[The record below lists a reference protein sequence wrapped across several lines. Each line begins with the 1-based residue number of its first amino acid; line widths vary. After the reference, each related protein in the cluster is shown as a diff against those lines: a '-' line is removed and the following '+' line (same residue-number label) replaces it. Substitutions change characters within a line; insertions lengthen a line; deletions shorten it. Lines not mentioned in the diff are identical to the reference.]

1 MLTSPNETAHSSE
14 IHALEHQNLE
24 LTPPSGWSK
33 LLFGQEP
40 TLELIAILLVYG
52 VQGVLG
58 LAKLAVSF
66 FLKDQ
71 LALSPTQVAALM
83 GVAMLPWVLKPIFG
97 FVTDGLPLF
106 GYRRRPYLV
115 LSGLLGTAAW
125 LSLATFVHTPELA
138 TVAITVTTFSVALS
152 DVLVDSLI
160 VERARGESL
169 SKSGSLQSLCWG
181 AAALGGLLT
190 AYASGLLLSKFTP
203 QIVFAITAVFPLL
216 VSAVAFWIDEQPI
229 EMKESAVVQAKN
241 QVKQL
246 WTALRQKEIW
256 MPLMFV
262 FFWQCT
268 PTGESSF
275 FYFVTNDLGFKPEF
289 LGQVRL
295 VSSLASLLG
304 ILVFQRYLKAVPF
317 RTIFAWTTVLSS
329 LLGLTTLLLVTHAN
343 RALGIDD
350 HWFSLGDTLILTVM
364 GQIAF
369 MPVLVLAARLCPPG
383 IEATLFALMMSV
395 LNVAGL
401 VSQEGGALLTHA
413 LGINEHNFDNLWIL
427 VTITNLGG
435 LLSLIFLNWL
445 PGNEDDLVE
454 ASKSVESLGVAAQQK
469 PTL

>member
-1 MLTSPNETAHSSE
+1 MLTSPTETAHSSE

-40 TLELIAILLVYG
+40 TLELMAILLVYG

-58 LAKLAVSF
+58 LAKLAISF

-97 FVTDGLPLF
+97 FVTDGLPIF

-125 LSLATFVHTPELA
+125 LSLATFVNTPELA
-138 TVAITVTTFSVALS
+138 TAAITLTTFSVALS

-190 AYASGLLLSKFTP
+190 AYASGLLLSRFTP
-203 QIVFAITAVFPLL
+203 QTVFAVTAVFPLL
-216 VSAVAFWIDEQPI
+216 VSVVAFWIDEQPI
-229 EMKESAVVQAKN
+229 EIKESAVVLATN

-246 WTALRQKEIW
+246 WMALRQKAIW

-304 ILVFQRYLKAVPF
+304 IFVFQRYLKAVPF
-317 RTIFAWTTVLSS
+317 RTIFGWTTVLSS
-329 LLGLTTLLLVTHAN
+329 LLGLTTLLLVTHTN

-350 HWFSLGDTLILTVM
+350 RWFSLGDTLILTVM

-413 LGINEHNFDNLWIL
+413 LGINEHNFDKLWLL
-427 VTITNLGG
+427 VSITNLGG
-435 LLSLIFLNWL
+435 LLPLIFLNWL
-445 PGNEDDLVE
+445 PENETTENLKID
-454 ASKSVESLGVAAQQK
+454 ANQGS
-469 PTL
+469 P

>member
-1 MLTSPNETAHSSE
+1 MLTSPTETAHSSE

-40 TLELIAILLVYG
+40 TLELMAILLVYG
-52 VQGVLG
+52 VQGILG
-58 LAKLAVSF
+58 LAKLAISF

-97 FVTDGLPLF
+97 FVTDGLPIF

-115 LSGLLGTAAW
+115 LAGLLGTAAW
-125 LSLATFVHTPELA
+125 LSLATVVHTPELA
-138 TVAITVTTFSVALS
+138 TLAITMTTLSVALS

-181 AAALGGLLT
+181 AAAFGGLLT
-190 AYASGLLLSKFTP
+190 AYASGLLLSKFSP
-203 QIVFAITAVFPLL
+203 QTVFAVTAVFPLL

-229 EMKESAVVQAKN
+229 VIKESAVAQANN

-246 WTALRQKEIW
+246 WSALRQKAIW
-256 MPLMFV
+256 MPLVFV
-262 FFWQCT
+262 FLWQCT

-275 FYFVTNDLGFKPEF
+275 FYFVTNDLGFTPEF

-295 VSSLASLLG
+295 VSSLASLIG
-304 ILVFQRYLKAVPF
+304 IFVFQRYLKAVPF
-317 RTIFAWTTVLSS
+317 RTIFGWTTVLSS
-329 LLGLTTLLLVTHAN
+329 LLGLTTLLLVTHTN

-350 HWFSLGDTLILTVM
+350 RWFSLGDTLILTVM

-383 IEATLFALMMSV
+383 IEATLFALLMSV
-395 LNVAGL
+395 LNLAGL

-413 LGINEHNFDNLWIL
+413 LGINEHNFDKLWLL
-427 VTITNLGG
+427 VSITNVGG
-435 LLSLIFLNWL
+435 LLPLIFLSWL
-445 PGNEDDLVE
+445 PANESSLTDLTE
-454 ASKSVESLGVAAQQK
+454 ANQPATDLSINA
-469 PTL
+469 

>member
-1 MLTSPNETAHSSE
+1 MLTSPTETAHSSE

-40 TLELIAILLVYG
+40 TLELMAILLVYG
-52 VQGVLG
+52 VQGILG
-58 LAKLAVSF
+58 LAKLAISF

-97 FVTDGLPLF
+97 FVTDGLPIF

-115 LSGLLGTAAW
+115 LAGLLGTAAW

-138 TVAITVTTFSVALS
+138 TLAITLTTLSVALS

-203 QIVFAITAVFPLL
+203 QTVFAVTAVFPLL

-229 EMKESAVVQAKN
+229 VIKESAVAQATN

-246 WTALRQKEIW
+246 WSALRQKSIW

-262 FFWQCT
+262 FLWQCT

-275 FYFVTNDLGFKPEF
+275 FYFVTNDLGFTPEF

-295 VSSLASLLG
+295 VSSLASLIG
-304 ILVFQRYLKAVPF
+304 IFVFQRYLKAVPF
-317 RTIFAWTTVLSS
+317 RTIFGWTTVLSS
-329 LLGLTTLLLVTHAN
+329 LLGLTTLLLVTHTN

-350 HWFSLGDTLILTVM
+350 RWFSLGDTLILTVM

-383 IEATLFALMMSV
+383 IEATLFALLMSV
-395 LNVAGL
+395 LNLAGL

-413 LGINEHNFDNLWIL
+413 LGINEHNFDKLWLL
-427 VTITNLGG
+427 VSITNVGG
-435 LLSLIFLNWL
+435 LLPLIFLSWL
-445 PGNEDDLVE
+445 PGSESPLSEANTPPVE
-454 ASKSVESLGVAAQQK
+454 PSINV
-469 PTL
+469 

>member
-1 MLTSPNETAHSSE
+1 LQQIFTMLTSPTETAHSPE
-14 IHALEHQNLE
+14 IHALEHPNLE

-40 TLELIAILLVYG
+40 TLELMAILLVYG

-58 LAKLAVSF
+58 LAKLAISF

-97 FVTDGLPLF
+97 FVTDGLPIF

-125 LSLATFVHTPELA
+125 LSLATFVHTPALA
-138 TVAITVTTFSVALS
+138 TLAITMTTLSVALS

-190 AYASGLLLSKFTP
+190 AYASGLLLSRFTP
-203 QIVFAITAVFPLL
+203 QTVFAVTAVFPLL
-216 VSAVAFWIDEQPI
+216 VSVVAFWIDEQPI
-229 EMKESAVVQAKN
+229 VTKESAAVQATN
-241 QVKQL
+241 QIKQL
-246 WTALRQKEIW
+246 WTALRQKAIW
-256 MPLMFV
+256 MPLLFV

-295 VSSLASLLG
+295 VSSLASLIG
-304 ILVFQRYLKAVPF
+304 IFVFQRYLKAVPF
-317 RTIFAWTTVLSS
+317 RTIFGWTTVLSS
-329 LLGLTTLLLVTHAN
+329 LLGLTTLLLVTHTN

-350 HWFSLGDTLILTVM
+350 RWFSLGDTLILTVM

-413 LGINEHNFDNLWIL
+413 LGINEHNFDKLWLL
-427 VTITNLGG
+427 VSITNLGG
-435 LLSLIFLNWL
+435 LLPLIFLNWL
-445 PGNEDDLVE
+445 PENE
-454 ASKSVESLGVAAQQK
+454 ATESSDINVNEGS
-469 PTL
+469 T